1 MQFNSIVSIESIGIP
16 WLRTKCAVVSGWR
29 HAVLEVSQNCEV
41 LCNCLRI
48 TWLVVKFEKLN
59 ELRMDWRIVQGFLG
73 TAQSFINPRDCRR
86 LDQHCN
92 GCSRMRSNRRGII
105 RAAWNRVLIFG
116 SGFNWRA
123 ICLNCNRIANNRN
136 CDVIGWIAKGE
147 IIDCIRIATTRES
160 VYCGLWGTERI
171 AKDPQ
176 ATVWTC
182 PRVRAQT
189 WRSAVR
195 LGLIANHSWNPQLC
209 MDCPSI
215 GQIEPRL
222 HCSYSWCSSVTFHSI
237 ALGLPPFVQS
247 RCNRDW

>member
-1 MQFNSIVSIESIGIP
+1 M
-16 WLRTKCAVVSGWR
+16 
-29 HAVLEVSQNCEV
+29 
-41 LCNCLRI
+41 I
-48 TWLVVKFEKLN
+48 TDEMCRFSKLN
-59 ELRMDWRIVQGFLG
+59 GLRKDWRLVQRFIG
-73 TAQSFINPRDCRR
+73 TAQSFINPHDCRR
-86 LDQHCN
+86 LDHWI
-92 GCSRMRSNRRGII
+92 SIAMIRSWRRSNWRSII
-105 RAAWNRVLIFG
+105 GAAWNRMLIFG
-116 SGFNWRA
+116 TGFNRRS